1 MLKDNL
7 AKKMDEKGDGFRC
20 SVLSRKTGIPHET
33 ILQILKGNTKNPGVF
48 TIAKIADELSCSIDE
63 LIGRTPKTTTLTT
76 LHSANANYD
85 ENLFS
90 NVCDYVINLVKE
102 KLKQDNSNIK
112 LSTIIDI
119 IDSIY
124 DYSYKKNHKAFDTQ
138 FADWYCQTYLVK

>member
-48 TIAKIADELSCSIDE
+48 TIAKIADELGCSIDE
-63 LIGRTPKTTTLTT
+63 LVGRTSKADSLSI
-76 LHSANANYD
+76 LHSANTNFD

-90 NVCDYVINLVKE
+90 DVCDYVINLVKE
-102 KLKQDNSNIK
+102 KLKKDDSNIK
-112 LSTIIDI
+112 LKIIIDI

-124 DYSYKKNHKAFDTQ
+124 DYSYKKNPKVLDTQ
-138 FADWYCQTYLVK
+138 FADWYCQTYFVK